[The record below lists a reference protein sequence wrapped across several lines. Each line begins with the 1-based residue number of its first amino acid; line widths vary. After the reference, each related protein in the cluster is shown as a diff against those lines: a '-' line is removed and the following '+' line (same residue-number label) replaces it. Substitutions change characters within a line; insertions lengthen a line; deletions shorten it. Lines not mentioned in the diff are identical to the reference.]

1 MISANTISEREIF
14 QSVIKIRGMKTL
26 GERIAHYR
34 KAKGL
39 SQAKLAK
46 ACGWASQSRVG
57 NYELDTREPSL
68 GDLELMASA
77 LGITVGDLLGTSAAP
92 ERLQNVEMALQPSR
106 TPQTYPVI
114 SWVAA
119 GQRSDSPDNFIP
131 GDAEDW
137 LPSTENAGPHGYWL
151 ITKGPSMTSPTPPS
165 FPDGTP
171 ILIKPEG
178 FDLISGKFYIAKH
191 RDGETTF
198 KQYIYDSG
206 REYLVPLNKEFKQ
219 VEMDDA
225 WDVIG
230 RVIDAKQPRG
240 VL

>member
-1 MISANTISEREIF
+1 MNDWIKAVRSAMT
-14 QSVIKIRGMKTL
+14 QQGVTQDQL
-26 GERIAHYR
+26 AERIGKTQGA
-34 KAKGL
+34 
-39 SQAKLAK
+39 
-46 ACGWASQSRVG
+46 VG
-57 NYELDTREPSL
+57 HWLNGRREPGLADINQMLSVL
-68 GDLELMASA
+68 GLPP
-77 LGITVGDLLGTSAAP
+77 LGIQMPL

-106 TPQTYPVI
+106 VPQTYPLI

-119 GQRSDSPDNFIP
+119 GQRADSPDNFLP
-131 GDAEDW
+131 GVAEDW

>member
-1 MISANTISEREIF
+1 MEFSDRLTNRMAAMNITAADISREIKV
-14 QSVIKIRGMKTL
+14 SRGTL
-26 GERIAHYR
+26 SHWTNGTNKARGQNLIALAR
-34 KAKGL
+34 LLQCNAEWLETGKGSPEEPGSL
-39 SQAKLAK
+39 SN
-46 ACGWASQSRVG
+46 V
-57 NYELDTREPSL
+57 
-68 GDLELMASA
+68 
-77 LGITVGDLLGTSAAP
+77 AP
-92 ERLQNVEMALQPSR
+92 ALQPFR
-106 TPQTYPVI
+106 APQTYPVI

-119 GQRSDSPDNFIP
+119 GQRADSPDNFIP

-171 ILIKPEG
+171 VLIKPEG
-178 FDLISGKFYIAKH
+178 FDLVSGKFYIAKH

-225 WDVIG
+225 WEVIG